1 MLDNKEKPPKS
12 IRQLAEVKRSKGAN
26 KNDFSFSVA
35 LEGLLK
41 QLPERSQAIIKNRF
55 GLAKEKPQ
63 TLEKTGNIFGI
74 TRERVRQIITDSIK
88 KISQKKDH
96 PDFIKA
102 QSVLFFTISQNS
114 GIMKEVDIANK
125 FNQGKEAETNALNF
139 FSSCFSSSLF
149 FESEDIEKSW
159 ILDKAVAEKAK
170 QVKTIAEA
178 ILIEKKK
185 PLEEGV
191 LVNEIQKKTAENGL
205 TQKEI
210 LDFLQVL
217 KKIKPNKFGKWGMAD
232 WKEINP
238 RGTREKIYAVLQEE
252 EKPLH
257 FSQIAKLID
266 SFHLGRKKAHPQTIH
281 NELIKNDQFVLI
293 GRGIYALKEWGYSEG
308 TVKDVLKRIIKN
320 SRVPLKKEDIL
331 SEVFKIRQVKKA
343 TVLINLNNDNVFVKE
358 SNYYRLK

>member
-1 MLDNKEKPPKS
+1 MLNNKEKNQDLKEMKKT
-12 IRQLAEVKRSKGAN
+12 RNAN
-26 KNDFSFSVA
+26 KGGFNFSLA
-35 LEGLLK
+35 LEGLLE

-63 TLEKTGNIFGI
+63 TLEKTGNIFNI

-102 QSVLFFTISQNS
+102 QSILFFTISKNS

-125 FNQGKEAETNALNF
+125 LNQGKEAEANALSF
-139 FSSCFSSSLF
+139 FSLCFSNSLF
-149 FESEDIEKSW
+149 FENEDIEKSW
-159 ILDKAVAEKAK
+159 ILDKAVVEKAK

-185 PLEEGV
+185 PLGEDV
-191 LVNEIQKKTAENGL
+191 FVNEIQEKTAENGL

-217 KKIKPNKFGKWGMAD
+217 KKIKPNKFGKWGIAD

-238 RGTREKIYAVLQEE
+238 RGTRDKIYAVLQEE

-266 SFHLGRKKAHPQTIH
+266 RFQLGKRKAHPQTIH

-320 SRVPLKKEDIL
+320 SQTPLKKEDIL

-358 SNYYRLK
+358 NNYYRLK

>member
-1 MLDNKEKPPKS
+1 MLDNKEIGTKLKKTKN
-12 IRQLAEVKRSKGAN
+12 RQKEG
-26 KNDFSFSVA
+26 FSFFLT
-35 LEGLLK
+35 LESLLK

-55 GLAKEKPQ
+55 GIGENKPQ
-63 TLEKTGNIFGI
+63 TLEKTGKIFGI

-96 PDFIKA
+96 PDFAKA
-102 QSVLFFTISQNS
+102 QSVLFFTISKNS
-114 GIMKEVDIANK
+114 GIIKKVDISNK
-125 FNQGKEAETNALNF
+125 FSQGKEKEANAFNF
-139 FSSCFSSSLF
+139 FSFCCADSLF
-149 FESEDIEKSW
+149 LEDEDIEKSW
-159 ILDKAVAEKAK
+159 ILDKSIVEKVK

-178 ILIEKKK
+178 ILIEKKRPIK
-185 PLEEGV
+185 EEIFING
-191 LVNEIQKKTAENGL
+191 IQQKTSENGL

-217 KKIKPNKFGKWGMAD
+217 KGVKSNKFGKWGIAD

-266 SFHLGRKKAHPQTIH
+266 RFHLGKKKAHPQTIH

-293 GRGIYALKEWGYSEG
+293 GRGIYALKEWGYSKG
-308 TVKDVLKRIIKN
+308 TVEDVLKGIIKN
-320 SRVPLKKEDIL
+320 SKIPLRKEDIL
-331 SEVFKIRQVKKA
+331 NEIFKIRQVKKA
-343 TVLINLNNDNVFVKE
+343 TVLINLNNTNVFVKE
-358 SNYYRLK
+358 NNYYRLK